1 MSDNPSIRERLTSIE
16 TSLKILIKINNED
29 HKEMKEIFNNLNK
42 RVNDEVTVMRS
53 RLVKIE
59 QNAVASKTELGIY
72 KKVLIFLLGVLTM
85 GISSCFFSVILPKL
99 LGV

>member
-1 MSDNPSIRERLTSIE
+1 MTENPSNKERLASIE

-29 HKEMKEIFNNLNK
+29 HKEMKSIINDLNK
-42 RVNDEVTVMRS
+42 KVNDEVTVMRS
-53 RLVKIE
+53 RLVSIE
-59 QNAVASKTELGIY
+59 KNSIASKTELGIY
-72 KKVLIFLLGVLTM
+72 KKVLIFVLGALSM